1 VDFSYFVPE
10 VGRFRTNLFQQHGT
24 TPPAA
29 QDAVVAQA
37 VTPRPTAAATP
48 AAPTGGQVVLTAK
61 DEVWLRVYDADN
73 KTLYL
78 GTMKPGET
86 FAVPATANDPKI
98 NVGRPDKLDVT
109 LNGTAIPPLG
119 DGSRAI
125 KDVRVSGAAIAA
137 RLSGAPAP
145 TATPSATA
153 TSATRSSEERATRR
167 NERRADRPAT
177 SETQRANLQSAETA
191 PTPPPVTTGN
201 SSAP

>member
-1 VDFSYFVPE
+1 
-10 VGRFRTNLFQQHGT
+10 
-24 TPPAA
+24 
-29 QDAVVAQA
+29 
-37 VTPRPTAAATP
+37 
-48 AAPTGGQVVLTAK
+48 
-61 DEVWLRVYDADN
+61 
-73 KTLYL
+73 
-78 GTMKPGET
+78 
-86 FAVPATANDPKI
+86 
-98 NVGRPDKLDVT
+98 PDKLDVT

>member
-1 VDFSYFVPE
+1 MTNYTIIVL
-10 VGRFRTNLFQQHGT
+10 GRIGT
-24 TPPAA
+24 SIGMAIRSH
-29 QDAVVAQA
+29 Q
-37 VTPRPTAAATP
+37 
-48 AAPTGGQVVLTAK
+48 GGK
-61 DEVWLRVYDADN
+61 SRVIGYDADN

-177 SETQRANLQSAETA
+177 PSAAATSATRSSEERSPRRSERRADRPATSETQRANLQSAETA